1 MFVEICLYPGDVA
14 YEDDNDKDD
23 IVIIMISLM
32 IMILMIHSIHLTH
45 NAAANDDNNDKYFY
59 GDGDYNNDDDDNE
72 DVDDKVEKGVGDRLH
87 LNPDACPARRRAQLA
102 AVALAIRVGGEL
114 VKDVLIN
121 FVV

>member
-32 IMILMIHSIHLTH
+32 IMILVIHSIHLTH

-59 GDGDYNNDDDDNE
+59 DDGDYNDDDDDDNK
-72 DVDDKVEKGVGDRLH
+72 DVGDQLH
-87 LNPDACPARRRAQLA
+87 LNPDACSARRRAQLA

-114 VKDVLIN
+114 VEHVLIN
-121 FVV
+121 FVF

>member
-32 IMILMIHSIHLTH
+32 IMILVIHFIHLTH

-59 GDGDYNNDDDDNE
+59 DDGDYNDDDDDDNK
-72 DVDDKVEKGVGDRLH
+72 DVGDQLH